1 MSVGSV
7 VTLAFLHHAAAFV
20 IVGVLTAELVMLG
33 GELTPTSAR
42 SILRMDAAYG
52 IAAAVLLIV
61 GFGRVLYTEKGPA
74 YYFHSVPFLVKISLF
89 LIVGLLS
96 IYPTLQ
102 YLGLARRAARGTSSG
117 ARRVGSATLA
127 DGRACRAHAALRHHA
142 LRRDDGA
149 LDRLLRL
156 DQGGTAN
163 DRDAGGVP
171 LGHR

>member
-1 MSVGSV
+1 MASV

-20 IVGVLTAELVMLG
+20 IVGVLTAELVLLG

-52 IAAAVLLIV
+52 VAAAVLLIV

-102 YLGLARRAARGTSSG
+102 YLGWRGALRAGRAPALAAD
-117 ARRVGSATLA
+117 GSATLA

-156 DQGGTAN
+156 DQGGHC
-163 DRDAGGVP
+163 G
-171 LGHR
+171 